1 MATACRSTSL
11 VAPSRFTRGTTR
23 TDRFPHLAA
32 AFPSLPGSAII
43 DAELVH
49 PEQDYRNS
57 RYRRVARHQRLLQLV
72 VIIYRW
78 LKP

>member
-1 MATACRSTSL
+1 MQIHKSGRTVTL
-11 VAPSRFTRGTTR
+11 YTRAR

-49 PEQDYRNS
+49 PEQDYRNF

-72 VIIYRW
+72 VTIYRW